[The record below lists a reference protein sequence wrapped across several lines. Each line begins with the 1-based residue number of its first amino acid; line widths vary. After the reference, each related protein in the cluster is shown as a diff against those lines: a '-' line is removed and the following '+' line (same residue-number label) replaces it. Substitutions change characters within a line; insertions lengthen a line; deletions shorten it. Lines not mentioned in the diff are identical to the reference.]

1 MDETI
6 YRMATAAF
14 DRMLRDPARFA
25 VPEFAGQR
33 ARSAEVVVE
42 LLGRDPIGVVR
53 TSFSVLAF
61 DASGR
66 LDMDRLRTEQMARL
80 ETMLA
85 PALGSPS
92 RDDKIVEADR
102 RFIAQGG
109 TWVPSKALARAI
121 NDAALGHR
129 KCPRLP
135 VQVRGQAAER
145 QHAVAPSVS
154 ATSQGSTAVV

>member
-1 MDETI
+1 MGYSYQRYLVAMDETI

-14 DRMLRDPARFA
+14 DRVLRDPLRFA

-42 LLGRDPIGVVR
+42 LLGRDPVAVVR

-66 LDMDRLRTEQMARL
+66 LDMGRLRTQQMARL

-85 PALGSPS
+85 PVLGSPS
-92 RDDKIVEADR
+92 RDDKIVEADM

-109 TWVPSKALARAI
+109 TWMPSKALAKAI
-121 NDAALGHR
+121 NDTALGQR
-129 KCPRLP
+129 KCPRMQ
-135 VQVRGQAAER
+135 VQDRGRAAER
-145 QHAVAPSVS
+145 
-154 ATSQGSTAVV
+154 